1 MINAIKAAV
10 LDAAQLMLEA
20 NEVKKTE
27 VKTSIHDLVTEY
39 DKRIQEQLYRQLSK
53 AFPGAGFLGEEGLV
67 LSSSGKG
74 TFIIDPIDGTTN
86 FVKGLNHSAV
96 SVGYCENGI
105 MMLGVIY
112 DPYKKE
118 LFTAEK
124 DRGTFLNG
132 KRIHVSDRPLEHS
145 LAYYGTSPYVPELTD
160 KSFRLAAELTKKV
173 IDSRRLGAATLD
185 FCDIAC
191 GRAELFVEYSLCPWD
206 LAAGS
211 LIASEAGA
219 VITDMEGKP
228 LQFEKKTSCI
238 AANPACYEE
247 VLKIVRSMDSLF

>member
-1 MINAIKAAV
+1 MLKAIETTV
-10 LDAAQLMLEA
+10 LDAAQLMLQAEE
-20 NEVKKTE
+20 NKMTE
-27 VKTSIHDLVTEY
+27 VKSSIHDLVTAY
-39 DKRIQEQLYRQLSK
+39 DKRIQEQLYEQLSRT
-53 AFPGAGFLGEEGLV
+53 FPGAGFLGEEGLV
-67 LSSSGKG
+67 HSASGKG

-96 SVGYCENGI
+96 SVGYCESGI
-105 MMLGVIY
+105 MRCGVIY

-124 DRGTFLNG
+124 GKGAFLNG
-132 KRIHVSDRPLEHS
+132 KQIHVSDKPLEHS
-145 LAYYGTSPYVPELTD
+145 VAYYGTSPYVPELTD
-160 KSFRLAAELTKKV
+160 KSFRLAAELTKRV
-173 IDSRRLGAATLD
+173 IDSRRFGAATLD

-219 VITDMEGKP
+219 IITDMDGKP
-228 LQFEKKTSCI
+228 LQYEKKTSCV
-238 AANPACYEE
+238 AATPACYEE
-247 VLKIVRSMDSLF
+247 VMSIVHNIK